1 MTKRIDF
8 LYDKKYNRRRCKEGF
23 EMAKTGRPTLNI
35 TKEKVVS
42 VRMSKEEFQKLQ
54 EYSEKHQQT
63 ISETIKSGFELLYK
77 TTL

>member
-1 MTKRIDF
+1 
-8 LYDKKYNRRRCKEGF
+8 
-23 EMAKTGRPTLNI
+23 MAKTGRPTLNI